1 LVIDIFVISL
11 IVFFAVILLLV
22 GMLLLVEARVVQ
34 KGERQIVINGDT
46 ENAVTAP
53 VGRTL
58 LRALAD
64 EGIYLPSACGG
75 GGSCGLCKC
84 KIEKGGGGDVLPT
97 ELGHL
102 TRKQRLEGIR
112 VACQVKIK
120 EDMKIQIPDDIFN
133 IKKYTATVV
142 SNENVATF
150 IKELILKLDPG
161 QPLDFRSGG
170 YVQIDIPEY
179 QTRFE
184 NFDVQDIFKET
195 WDKFNLWDLT
205 AAAEEPVFRAYS
217 MANTPS
223 EELLRFTI
231 RIATPPPG
239 AGEDIPPGI
248 GSSYIFNLKKGDRV
262 TLSGPYGEFFV
273 RDTDR
278 EMCFIGG
285 GAGMAPMRSH
295 IFDQL
300 LRINTRRRITFWYGA
315 RSHNEMIYDEEFR
328 KLDEQFD
335 NFTYTVA
342 LSEPLPEDHWE
353 GPVGFIHQV
362 AYDRYLSKHEDPSEI
377 EYYLCG
383 PPMMLQAVN
392 QMLDSLGVDEDM
404 IAYDQFG

>member
-1 LVIDIFVISL
+1 VINIYVLS
-11 IVFFAVILLLV
+11 LLV
-22 GMLLLVEARVVQ
+22 FLGVVLFLVAILLLVEARVVQ
-34 KGERQIVINGDT
+34 KGDRRIVINDDP
-46 ENAVTAP
+46 EKAITAP

-58 LRALAD
+58 LGALAD
-64 EGIYLPSACGG
+64 SGIFLPSACGG

-84 KIEKGGGGDVLPT
+84 KVEEGGRDLLPT

-102 TRKQRLEGIR
+102 TRRQRLDGIR

-120 EDMKIQIPDDIFN
+120 EDMKIRVPDEIFN
-133 IKKYTATVV
+133 IKKYAATVV

-161 QPLDFRSGG
+161 QELDFKSGG

-179 QTRFE
+179 ETRFE
-184 NFDVQDIFKET
+184 NFEVQDIFKET
-195 WDKFNLWDLT
+195 WDRFNLWDLK

-217 MANTPS
+217 MANTPT

-239 AGEDIPPGI
+239 AGKDIPPGI
-248 GSSYIFNLKKGDRV
+248 GSSYIFNLKKGARV
-262 TLSGPYGEFFV
+262 SLSGPYGEFFIK
-273 RDTDR
+273 DSER

-300 LRINTRRRITFWYGA
+300 LSVGTQRKITFWYGA
-315 RSHNEMIYDEEFR
+315 RSRNEMIYDEEFR
-328 KLDEQFD
+328 KLDEQFE

-342 LSEPLPEDHWE
+342 LSEPLPEDHWD
-353 GPVGFIHQV
+353 GPLGFIHQV
-362 AYDRYLSKHEDPSEI
+362 AYDNYLAAHEDPSEI

-392 QMLDSLGVDEDM
+392 QMLDSLGVDEEM

>member
-1 LVIDIFVISL
+1 VINIYVLS
-11 IVFFAVILLLV
+11 LLV
-22 GMLLLVEARVVQ
+22 FLGVVLFLVGILLLVEARVVQ
-34 KGERQIVINGDT
+34 KGDRRIVINDDP
-46 ENAVTAP
+46 EKAIAAP

-58 LRALAD
+58 LGALAD
-64 EGIYLPSACGG
+64 NGIYLPSACGG

-84 KIEKGGGGDVLPT
+84 KVEEGGRDLLPT

-102 TRKQRLEGIR
+102 SRRQRLEGIR
-112 VACQVKIK
+112 VACQVKVK
-120 EDMKIQIPDDIFN
+120 EDMKIRVPDEIFN
-133 IKKYTATVV
+133 IKKYAATVV

-150 IKELILKLDPG
+150 IKELILRLDPG
-161 QPLDFRSGG
+161 QELDFKSGG

-179 QTRFE
+179 ETRFE
-184 NFDVQDIFKET
+184 NFEVQDVFKET
-195 WDKFNLWDLT
+195 WDKFNLWDLK

-217 MANTPS
+217 MANTPT

-239 AGEDIPPGI
+239 AGKDIPPGI

-262 TLSGPYGEFFV
+262 SLSGPYGEFFIK
-273 RDTDR
+273 DSQR

-300 LRINTRRRITFWYGA
+300 RRIGTQRKITFWYGA
-315 RSHNEMIYDEEFR
+315 RSRNEMIYDEEFR
-328 KLDEQFD
+328 KLDEQFE

-342 LSEPLPEDHWE
+342 LSEPLPEDHWD

-362 AYDRYLSKHEDPSEI
+362 AYDNYLAAHEDPSEI
-377 EYYLCG
+377 EFYLCG

-392 QMLDSLGVDEDM
+392 QMLDSLGVDEEM